1 MNYEDVKA
9 KLLWNWTHDE
19 PVASEVYTDD
29 ALLEFPQSGEK
40 FRGDLVDRETIY
52 QAIPSRRPRH
62 ERRTPSALNS
72 MQRRGCLCE
81 SRRQAASDQLGQRQ
95 AHAAKRSSA
104 QTITAS
110 SIASTAG
117 TRNHSATAATPTPAA
132 RASMTN
138 C

>member
-19 PVASEVYTDD
+19 PIASEIYTED

-40 FRGDLVDRETIY
+40 FRGKENFSELD
-52 QAIPSRRPRH
+52 A
-62 ERRTPSALNS
+62 TPEL
-72 MQRRGCLCE
+72 RCE
-81 SRRQAASDQLGQRQ
+81 SRRQAGSDEQGVPAGTLHPVFSVPIRPGCSLSSQ
-95 AHAAKRSSA
+95 AEKRSSA

-110 SIASTAG
+110 TIASTAG